1 MQDALRRA
9 VKIIA
14 PCGLLPAE
22 FRSRKGRH
30 KIAPRRGS
38 MISAAIRPQGIL
50 YKLPF
55 F

>member
-1 MQDALRRA
+1 MF
-9 VKIIA
+9 A
-14 PCGLLPAE
+14 PEFDSPAIE
-22 FRSRKGRH
+22 GRH

-38 MISAAIRPQGIL
+38 MISAGIRPQGIL